1 MTEAVADAEVVE
13 EPGTDV
19 VPAEHVGT
27 TLFRT
32 TDPTEVLVR
41 AGETAEA
48 LMPVIREKGLVS
60 DIQGRE
66 YLRVEAWTTLGAM
79 LGVTPVCVWTRR
91 LDKGW
96 EARVEARTLDG
107 RVVGAAEAE
116 CLRDESKWRNR
127 DDFAIRS
134 MAQTRA
140 TSKALAS
147 VLRFVATL
155 GGAAGTPAE
164 EMVGEALP
172 QRRQQQATAQRS
184 GPLAST
190 PQKARIA
197 NALRSHGI
205 SDEIM
210 GKVVDRTA
218 GVPLTK
224 AAADELIARL
234 EGEDAAAQVDLML
247 GELSLEERAE
257 RA

>member
-1 MTEAVADAEVVE
+1 VSEAAVTDAEVVE
-13 EPGTDV
+13 EPGSEL
-19 VPAEHVGT
+19 VPTQDVGT

-32 TDPTEVLVR
+32 TDPAEVLVR

-164 EMVGEALP
+164 EMVGEAP
-172 QRRQQQATAQRS
+172 QPRKQQATAQRS

-190 PQKARIA
+190 PQKVRIA